1 MKDSRSNIQFLQYLG
16 GKGMAKTASIPKPA
30 SVGFRN
36 TKKTLALLS
45 MVAPGAIWLILLRYL
60 PMFGIVLAFKKY
72 QIYFQ
77 NPSFMNNILNSPWR
91 GLQNFAFLTASTD
104 SWNMI
109 KNTIAYNGVWII
121 INLLC
126 SVAMAI
132 MLSEITKKFVA
143 KAYQT
148 MMFFPYFLSWV
159 VVSYFVYS
167 FLSPESGMIT
177 HAQINAGVQPTGWYN
192 SPAPWPF
199 ILTIAFLWKNIGYSC
214 ILYLAAITG
223 IDATQYE
230 AARIDGASKWQQIRF
245 ITLPHLQTIIIIL
258 FIMNV
263 GKIFNAD
270 FGLFY
275 SVPMNA
281 GPTFPA
287 TQVID
292 TYVYRALIRTGDIG
306 MSSAAGLLQNVVG
319 FICIITAN
327 TIVRKV
333 DADSSLF

>member
-1 MKDSRSNIQFLQYLG
+1 
-16 GKGMAKTASIPKPA
+16 MAKAASLKKPGT
-30 SVGFRN
+30 VGFRDR
-36 TKKTLALLS
+36 KKTLALLG
-45 MVAPGAIWLILLRYL
+45 MVAPGAIWLLLLRYL
-60 PMFGIVLAFKKY
+60 PMFGIVIAFQKY
-72 QIYFQ
+72 QIYFKA
-77 NPSFMNNILNSPWR
+77 PSFVNNIINSPWR
-91 GLQNFAFLTASTD
+91 GLKNFEFLTASTD

-109 KNTIAYNGVWII
+109 KNTIVYNGVWII
-121 INLLC
+121 VNLVC
-126 SVAMAI
+126 AVTFAI

-148 MMFFPYFLSWV
+148 LMFFPYFLSWV

-177 HAQINAGVQPTGWYN
+177 HAQISAGMQPTGWYN
-192 SPAPWPF
+192 DPRPWPY
-199 ILTIAFLWKNIGYSC
+199 ILTVAFLWKNIGYSC

-223 IDATQYE
+223 IDTTQYE

-263 GKIFNAD
+263 GRIFNAD

-281 GPTFPA
+281 GATFPA

-306 MSSAAGLLQNVVG
+306 MSAAAGLLQNVVG
-319 FICIITAN
+319 FICIMTAN
-327 TIVRKV
+327 AIVRKV
-333 DADSSLF
+333 DPDSSLF